1 MGCCLGDDIIVDAS
15 PRGGPRRIRLA
26 VLLSEMQAVLTGEEV
41 AGVVDLAVAAETI
54 GYDAVFM
61 GEHIVMGPSAAAD
74 GMPPNLHAP
83 LRPRGIPPA
92 TPWLEPLTTLAVV
105 AGATTTIGLGT
116 AILIAPL
123 RPAVLTAKIVHTLDV
138 LAKGRLE
145 LGVGVSWQTEEYDA
159 LGVPYSQRGQLLDD
173 ALSAWSALADPG
185 PVSLVSETVSFEG
198 IHLEPRSQQPGGPPI
213 WFGGAFG
220 KRMIRRVVRHG
231 RGLAPLPRAS
241 SDDLSIL
248 AAAMIGAGRN
258 PNELDLITGIRPKF
272 DNAVGPADLA
282 ASLAEISSL
291 VELGYTTFVLWPGAF
306 AAHRDELGDVLQ
318 QAHDVFRRLT
328 AGGTSVALRQ
338 SL

>member
-1 MGCCLGDDIIVDAS
+1 MGCPVGVDVVVDAVL
-15 PRGGPRRIRLA
+15 GGGRRRIRLV
-26 VLLSEMQAVLTGEEV
+26 VLLSEMQALLTGDEAAE
-41 AGVVDLAVAAETI
+41 VVDLAVVAETI

-74 GMPPNLHAP
+74 GVPMNLHAP
-83 LRPRGIPPA
+83 LRPRGIPPDM
-92 TPWLEPLTTLAVV
+92 PWLEPLTTLAVV

-138 LAKGRLE
+138 LANGRLE

-159 LGVPYSQRGQLLDD
+159 LGVPFAQRGQRLDD
-173 ALSAWSALADPG
+173 ALNAWSALANPG

-198 IHLEPRSQQPGGPPI
+198 VHLEPRSRQAGGPPI

-241 SDDLSIL
+241 SGDLSTL
-248 AAAMIGAGRN
+248 ADAMIGAGRN
-258 PNELDLITGIRPKF
+258 PSELDLITGIRPKF

-282 ASLAEISSL
+282 ASLADIPSL
-291 VELGYTTFVLWPGAF
+291 VDLGYTTFVLWPGAF
-306 AAHRDELGDVLQ
+306 AAHRDELGDVLEQ
-318 QAHDVFRRLT
+318 THDTFHRLT
-328 AGGTSVALRQ
+328 AGAASVALPQ